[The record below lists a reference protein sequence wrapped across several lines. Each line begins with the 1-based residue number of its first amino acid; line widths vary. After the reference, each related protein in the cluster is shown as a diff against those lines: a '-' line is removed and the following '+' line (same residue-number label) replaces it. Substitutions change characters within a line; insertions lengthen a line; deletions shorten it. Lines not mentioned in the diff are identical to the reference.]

1 MDKTIEALT
10 GTTVERKKS
19 KLPAKLDF
27 IQSGTGLFLALFMIG
42 HMFLVSSILI
52 SKDFMYS
59 VAKMLEG
66 SFIFEGGNPLL
77 VTIAAAVIFTIFIVH
92 AALGLRKF
100 PINYRQFMKYREHM
114 KLMKHEDTSLWFWQ
128 VITGFAMFFM
138 GSVHLYIMM
147 TQPDTIGPYGSADRM
162 VSQWMWPLYL
172 LLLLAVEFH
181 GSIGL
186 YRLAVKWGW
195 FDGDNPRENRAKM
208 KKFKWYNTVFF
219 LTLGILTLIAYIKI
233 GIEHKPNAGEK
244 YVPETSYN
252 IQLDAKARLS

>member
-19 KLPAKLDF
+19 KLPAKLDY
-27 IQSGTGLFLALFMIG
+27 IQSATGLFLALFMIG
-42 HMFLVSSILI
+42 HMFLVSSILV

-59 VAKMLEG
+59 VAKFLEG

-77 VTIAAAVIFTIFIVH
+77 VSIAAAGVFVIFIVH
-92 AALGLRKF
+92 AGLALRKF
-100 PINYRQFMKYREHM
+100 PINYRQFLKYREHM
-114 KLMKHEDTSLWFWQ
+114 KLMNHDDTSMWFWQ
-128 VITGFAMFFM
+128 VFTGFAMFFM

-147 TQPDTIGPYGSADRM
+147 TRPDTIGPYGSADRM
-162 VSQWMWPLYL
+162 VSEWMWPLYL

-195 FDGDNPRENRAKM
+195 FDGKDPRASRKRL
-208 KKFKWYNTVFF
+208 KKFKWFNTVFF
-219 LTLGILTLIAYIKI
+219 LSLGIATLIAYVKI
-233 GIEHKPNAGEK
+233 GIEHKPNYGEK
-244 YVPETSYN
+244 YQPSVSYN
-252 IQLDAKARLS
+252 IQIDSKARLS